1 MRIIKGEKVMQQSF
15 QIRMK
20 FNEEGEELEELIAK
34 FLMNNLY
41 QTDKEEKSAKIS
53 SSNLH

>member
-1 MRIIKGEKVMQQSF
+1 MQQSF